1 MIGSGPTQVVLGHF
15 PQSPF
20 FRSKSGFAVD
30 LGCDLP
36 SVPECT
42 SPCKLFKPS
51 GLFPRDVNRPH
62 IGKRER
68 LAASYH
74 VGDRSYS
81 GDHPTL
87 RHGALGQAKRR
98 RELRPDRCIAFAGTL
113 ASKKIK
119 PSAAVGCV
127 KIASRSIV
135 YGKPPSI
142 AV

>member
-51 GLFPRDVNRPH
+51 GLFPSDVNRPH

-74 VGDRSYS
+74 VGDRSYT

-87 RHGALGQAKRR
+87 RHARLVKPNVAGSLGLTVALLCGDARQQK
-98 RELRPDRCIAFAGTL
+98 D
-113 ASKKIK
+113 
-119 PSAAVGCV
+119 
-127 KIASRSIV
+127 
-135 YGKPPSI
+135 
-142 AV
+142 